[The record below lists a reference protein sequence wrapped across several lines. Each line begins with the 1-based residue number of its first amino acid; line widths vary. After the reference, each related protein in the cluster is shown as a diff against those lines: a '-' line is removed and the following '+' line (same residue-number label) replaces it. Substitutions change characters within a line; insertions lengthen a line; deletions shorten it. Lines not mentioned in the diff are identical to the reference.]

1 MAIRCKGV
9 RGGDTLCGWWPRRSV
24 AVRGSINNSMEVEIE
39 EFWCTWDM
47 DFVLSFNLNRECWWG
62 QILRFGR

>member
-1 MAIRCKGV
+1 MAIRCKGA

-62 QILRFGR
+62 QILRFGC